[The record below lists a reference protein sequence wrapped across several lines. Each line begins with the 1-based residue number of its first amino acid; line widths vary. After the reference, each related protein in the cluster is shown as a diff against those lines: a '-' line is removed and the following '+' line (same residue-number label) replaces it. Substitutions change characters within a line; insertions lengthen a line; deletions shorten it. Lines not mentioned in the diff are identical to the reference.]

1 MSGRWLSIIGIGEDG
16 RAGLGSAAN
25 ALIDSAELIVGGER
39 HLALVGDTRG
49 AKMQW
54 RTPLDA
60 TSQDILARRGKPVA
74 VLVSGDPF
82 WFGAGVTLTRTIP
95 IDEMLVVT
103 SPSSFSLAASRLG
116 WALQDTVTLGLNMRG
131 LTPLLRRHVHH
142 GRRILALA
150 LNGETPGEVAKLLT
164 STGYGPSTITVLEAL
179 GGPRERIRSTTAEAF
194 ALTDVNPLNVIA
206 VDVVAG
212 PEAMPIPYATGLPDT
227 YFENDGQL
235 TKREVR
241 AVTLSSLQ
249 PGAGEL
255 LWDIGAGSGSVGIE
269 WMLAHPANR
278 AIGIER
284 DETRA
289 ARAVRNAVA
298 LGVPQLDIRK
308 GSAPDALD
316 GLPSPDAIFIG
327 SGSAFREL
335 IDTCWNALKPGGRIV
350 VNSVTLESELG
361 VLAAYHAHGGTLTRF
376 AVERAG
382 PLGKRMTWR
391 PGNGPAVRVAAARRR
406 HRRTASPTP

>member
-25 ALIDSAELIVGGER
+25 ALIDAAELIVGGER

-54 RTPLDA
+54 RTPFDA

-116 WALQDTVTLGLNMRG
+116 WALQDTVTLGLNMRS

-164 STGYGPSTITVLEAL
+164 SAGHGLSTITVLEAL
-179 GGPRERIRSTTAEAF
+179 GGPRERIRSTMAEAF
-194 ALTDVNPLNVIA
+194 ALTDVDPLNVIA
-206 VDVVAG
+206 IDVVAG
-212 PEAMPIPYATGLPDT
+212 PKATPIPYAAGLPDT

-289 ARAVRNAVA
+289 ARAVRNAVT

-308 GSAPDALD
+308 GAAPDALD

-327 SGSAFREL
+327 CGSADRDL

-350 VNSVTLESELG
+350 VNSVTLESELAL
-361 VLAAYHAHGGTLTRF
+361 LAAYHAHGGTLTRL
-376 AVERAG
+376 AVERAE

-391 PGNGPAVRVAAARRR
+391 PALPIVQWISRKPGAGA
-406 HRRTASPTP
+406 

>member
-1 MSGRWLSIIGIGEDG
+1 MSGRGLSIIGIGEDG

-25 ALIDSAELIVGGER
+25 ALIDAAELIVGGER

-82 WFGAGVTLTRTIP
+82 WFGAGVTLTRAIP

-142 GRRILALA
+142 ERRILALA
-150 LNGETPGEVAKLLT
+150 LNGETLGEVAKLLT
-164 STGYGPSTITVLEAL
+164 LAGYGPSTITVLEAL
-179 GGPRERIRSTTAEAF
+179 GGPRERIRSTMAEAF
-194 ALTDVNPLNVIA
+194 ALTDVDPLNVIA
-206 VDVVAG
+206 IDVVAG
-212 PEAMPIPYATGLPDT
+212 PKATPIPYAAGLPDT

-255 LWDIGAGSGSVGIE
+255 LWDVGAGSGSVGIE

-308 GSAPDALD
+308 GSAPDAFS

-327 SGSAFREL
+327 CGSADRDL
-335 IDTCWNALKPGGRIV
+335 IDTCWNTLKPGGRIV
-350 VNSVTLESELG
+350 VNSVTLESELA
-361 VLAAYHAHGGTLTRF
+361 VLAAYHAHGGTLTRL
-376 AVERAG
+376 AVERAE

-391 PGNGPAVRVAAARRR
+391 PALPIIQWVSRKPGAGA
-406 HRRTASPTP
+406 

>member
-16 RAGLGSAAN
+16 RTGLGSAAN

-164 STGYGPSTITVLEAL
+164 SAGYGLSTITVLEAL
-179 GGPRERIRSTTAEAF
+179 GGPRERIRSTMAEAF
-194 ALTDVNPLNVIA
+194 ALTDVDPLNVIA

-212 PEAMPIPYATGLPDT
+212 PEAMPIPYAAGLPDT

-391 PGNGPAVRVAAARRR
+391 PALPIIQWVSRKPGAGA
-406 HRRTASPTP
+406 

>member
-54 RTPLDA
+54 RTPLDT

-131 LTPLLRRHVHH
+131 LTPLLRRHVHD
-142 GRRILALA
+142 GRRIMALA

-164 STGYGPSTITVLEAL
+164 SAGYGPSTITVLEAL

-194 ALTDVNPLNVIA
+194 ALTEVNPLNVIA
-206 VDVVAG
+206 IDVVAG
-212 PEAMPIPYATGLPDT
+212 LDAMPIPYAAGLPDT

-278 AIGIER
+278 TIGIER

-316 GLPSPDAIFIG
+316 GLASPDAIFIG
-327 SGSAFREL
+327 CGSAFREL
-335 IDTCWNALKPGGRIV
+335 IDTCWKALKPGGRIV

-376 AVERAG
+376 AVERAE

-391 PGNGPAVRVAAARRR
+391 PALPIIQWVSRKPGVGA
-406 HRRTASPTP
+406 

>member
-39 HLALVGDTRG
+39 HLALVGDTQG

-131 LTPLLRRHVHH
+131 LTPLLRRHVQH
-142 GRRILALA
+142 GRKILALA

-164 STGYGPSTITVLEAL
+164 SAGYGPSAITVLEAL

-206 VDVVAG
+206 IDVVAG
-212 PEAMPIPYATGLPDT
+212 PEAMPIPYAAGLPDA

-391 PGNGPAVRVAAARRR
+391 PALPIIQWVSRKPGAGA
-406 HRRTASPTP
+406 

>member
-25 ALIDSAELIVGGER
+25 ALIDAAELIVGGER

-49 AKMQW
+49 EKMQW

-82 WFGAGVTLTRTIP
+82 WFGAGVTLTRAIP

-164 STGYGPSTITVLEAL
+164 SAGYGPSTITVLEAL

-194 ALTDVNPLNVIA
+194 ALTDVDPLNVIA
-206 VDVVAG
+206 IDVVAG
-212 PEAMPIPYATGLPDT
+212 PEAMPIPYAAGLPDT

-289 ARAVRNAVA
+289 ARAVRNAVT

-308 GSAPDALD
+308 GAAPDALD

-327 SGSAFREL
+327 CGSADRDL
-335 IDTCWNALKPGGRIV
+335 IGTCWNALKPGGRIV
-350 VNSVTLESELG
+350 VNSVTLESELA

-376 AVERAG
+376 AVERAE

-391 PGNGPAVRVAAARRR
+391 PALPIIQWVSRKPGAGA
-406 HRRTASPTP
+406 